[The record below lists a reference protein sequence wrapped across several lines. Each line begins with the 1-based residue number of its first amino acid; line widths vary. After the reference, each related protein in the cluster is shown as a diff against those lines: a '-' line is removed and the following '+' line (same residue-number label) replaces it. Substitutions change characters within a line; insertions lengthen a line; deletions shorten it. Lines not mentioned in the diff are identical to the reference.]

1 MALKEAYTTR
11 ELAEALC
18 YSTTRSVFLRAERE
32 AWQFRKRAGR
42 GGGKEWLVASMP
54 EETRLAIRTA
64 EEKHAAAVC
73 SERRSVLPMT
83 TTTAIMDDSRRY
95 KALAKADLVRQYLP
109 EHKRMP
115 SSPPTRRGHG
125 PSSLRKSGRCH
136 GRRWNGGSWS
146 RNVQAVCWLWRTS
159 AASPTVGAPR

>member
-54 EETRLAIRTA
+54 E
-64 EEKHAAAVC
+64 
-73 SERRSVLPMT
+73 
-83 TTTAIMDDSRRY
+83 
-95 KALAKADLVRQYLP
+95 
-109 EHKRMP
+109 
-115 SSPPTRRGHG
+115 
-125 PSSLRKSGRCH
+125 
-136 GRRWNGGSWS
+136 
-146 RNVQAVCWLWRTS
+146 
-159 AASPTVGAPR
+159 

>member
-1 MALKEAYTTR
+1 MALKDAYTTR
-11 ELAEALC
+11 ELAEAFC

-32 AWQFRKRAGR
+32 TWQFRKRAGR

-73 SERRSVLPMT
+73 SERRPVLPMT

-95 KALAKADLVRQYLP
+95 KALAKADLVRQYL
-109 EHKRMP
+109 
-115 SSPPTRRGHG
+115 
-125 PSSLRKSGRCH
+125 
-136 GRRWNGGSWS
+136 
-146 RNVQAVCWLWRTS
+146 A
-159 AASPTVGAPR
+159 